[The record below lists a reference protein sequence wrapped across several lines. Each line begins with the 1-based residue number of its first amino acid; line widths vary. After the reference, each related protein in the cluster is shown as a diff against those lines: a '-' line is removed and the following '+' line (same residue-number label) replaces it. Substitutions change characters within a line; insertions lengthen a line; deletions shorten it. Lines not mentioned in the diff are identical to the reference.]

1 MSTEPPRPVSCSD
14 CGAEVADGATLCS
27 QCTTALQNVPP
38 QVTANRRERTAAVAA
53 YLTPIPAI
61 ILLYLKPYR
70 HSIFVR
76 FHAFQSI
83 IVGIVVLALV
93 LLGALFANL
102 GWTVAWLMFGLL
114 FGVGL
119 FFLWVV
125 LTIKAAQGVRFE
137 LPFLGAEAVRRA
149 TR

>member
-1 MSTEPPRPVSCSD
+1 MSTKPPIPVSCSY
-14 CGAEVADGATLCS
+14 CGAEVAAGATLCS
-27 QCTTALQNVPP
+27 HCNDALQNVPP

-53 YLTPIPAI
+53 YLTPIAAI
-61 ILLYLKPYR
+61 VLLYLKPYR
-70 HSIFVR
+70 SSVFVR

-83 IVGIVVLALV
+83 IVGIVALALV
-93 LLGALFANL
+93 LLGALFASL

-125 LTIKAAQGVRFE
+125 LTIKAAQGVRFK
-137 LPFLGAEAVRRA
+137 LPFLGAEAARRA